1 MMKLGHMSEVDEF
14 NTESGEYLDLV
25 EKCIED
31 KIKLMDELR
40 KEVQNLRRK
49 KNDADEVTKMLQEQK
64 LH

>member
-1 MMKLGHMSEVDEF
+1 MSEVDEF